1 MYKTAK
7 ISKRK
12 TSDINQVES
21 IKDEAN
27 RLLMKDEEIKNR
39 WRDYFEGLFNDGNGS
54 TMPELDDSFVDT
66 NMRFVRKIQEVEVKE
81 ALKRMKG
88 GKALGIDD
96 ISIEVWSCL
105 GDVAIL

>member
-1 MYKTAK
+1 M
-7 ISKRK
+7 
-12 TSDINQVES
+12 
-21 IKDEAN
+21 
-27 RLLMKDEEIKNR
+27 L
-39 WRDYFEGLFNDGNGS
+39 
-54 TMPELDDSFVDT
+54 ELDDSFVDT